1 MAKKDKKKRK
11 QSQQKIPRNT
21 YVYGHTLENVSS
33 LTVELDPITQ
43 NLTIKE
49 VDPSSI
55 RRQIT
60 HKREGKDDKVLY
72 SAPAN
77 DFSLSLTDFGE
88 LKTRFDYL
96 MAVDTNTLNEI
107 HKGYRV
113 SACSIYVVR
122 ESLGFVGREIRYEHW
137 ASYII
142 LNTDHSAK
150 SEPIGWHLTIGLN
163 ISPAFLAT
171 SRIGIIVDSEL
182 GKHLDI
188 NAGREPYY
196 AGHLLPSS
204 VKLLYASSDKSATF
218 ANGMIKCCDTAASMV
233 LAEFKKMGIDEVLKV
248 TPIQIGTASCFPVVS
263 IQESDPPLVIVQP
276 KTTDE

>member
-21 YVYGHTLENVSS
+21 YVYGNTMEKVSS
-33 LTVELDPITQ
+33 LTVKLDPITQ
-43 NLTIKE
+43 SLTIKE

-88 LKTRFDYL
+88 LKTRFDFL
-96 MAVDTNTLNEI
+96 MAVDTNTLDEI
-107 HKGYRV
+107 HQGYRV

-122 ESLGFVGREIRYEHW
+122 ERLDSVGSELRYEHH
-137 ASYII
+137 ASYLI
-142 LNTDHSAK
+142 LNTDHEAK
-150 SEPIGWHLTIGLN
+150 SEPIGWHLAIGLS
-163 ISPAFLAT
+163 ITPAFIAS

-196 AGHLLPSS
+196 GSHLLPSTL
-204 VKLLYASSDKSATF
+204 KFLYASSDKSATF
-218 ANGMIKCCDTAASMV
+218 ANGMIKFCDAAATTT
-233 LAEFKKMGIDEVLKV
+233 LKEFHRRGIAELLEID
-248 TPIQIGTASCFPVVS
+248 PIRIGTALCIPVVS
-263 IQESDPPLVIVQP
+263 IQQGSS
-276 KTTDE
+276 